1 MSSVKKRAL
10 RTAARDAQ
18 GNKVRDTEGRIVYEP
33 TGTVVWTARYR
44 DAEGKEHTRNFNR
57 KTDGQRWLDEVT
69 ASVLTGRYVDPQR
82 GKMTFRDYVETEWLP
97 AQQQH
102 RPSTRAQIRSHL
114 AKNIYPVIGG
124 RQLDSLVPS
133 DIQAVVARASANLAP
148 ATVQVAYRYLSTI
161 CKAAV
166 AAKRIAETPCR
177 GINLPEAVK
186 RRVVPITTEQVN
198 AIVDA
203 VPERYRALV
212 IAAAGTGM
220 RQGEIFGLTTDR
232 VNLLEHRIV
241 VDRQLTSVSNE
252 RPKFGPPKTKAGDRR
267 LPLPVVV
274 SDALLEHL
282 ALFASGPDGLI
293 FTNEYGAPLRRSG
306 FNTMWRRALKNA
318 GVEPTVFHSLRHYY
332 ASLLIRH
339 GESVKVVQER
349 LGHASATE
357 TLDTYAHLWHD
368 SDERTREAVDAVLKF
383 TPRENLASVSRAS
396 ASAPQ

>member
-1 MSSVKKRAL
+1 M
-10 RTAARDAQ
+10 
-18 GNKVRDTEGRIVYEP
+18 
-33 TGTVVWTARYR
+33 
-44 DAEGKEHTRNFNR
+44 
-57 KTDGQRWLDEVT
+57 
-69 ASVLTGRYVDPQR
+69 
-82 GKMTFRDYVETEWLP
+82 
-97 AQQQH
+97 
-102 RPSTRAQIRSHL
+102 
-114 AKNIYPVIGG
+114 IGG

-133 DIQAVVARASANLAP
+133 HIQAVVARASANLAP

-166 AAKRIAETPCR
+166 AAKRIAEIPCR
-177 GINLPEAVK
+177 GINHPEAVK

-203 VPERYRALV
+203 VPERYRALI

-252 RPKFGPPKTKAGDRR
+252 RPKLGPPKTKAGDRR
-267 LPLPVVV
+267 LPMPVVV

-282 ALFASGPDGLI
+282 VLFASGPDGLI
-293 FTNEYGAPLRRSG
+293 FTNEYGAPLRRSR

-318 GVEPTVFHSLRHYY
+318 GVAPTVFHSLRHYY

-396 ASAPQ
+396 RTIAQ